1 MPVAGRLVLIATLFI
16 IAVQPDAADGNERA
30 WLLDV
35 EPRGMVEMFEQEE
48 RTLLGAIQL
57 LPTSNETRV
66 ISYGLYGS
74 NPKYIFGAI
83 RNAEV
88 VTQSVP
94 AAPPHLNTTSPP
106 PYYHLPPPRHQHH
119 RTAPPPPHHLAT
131 PSQLQLARV
140 FYPGWTARF
149 YHSSEVPAPVLAEL
163 LGLGAELVPMGKH
176 EGIAGMFWRFQV
188 TNSA

>member
-1 MPVAGRLVLIATLFI
+1 MPVAGRLVLIATLFL
-16 IAVQPDAADGNERA
+16 IAVQLDAVDDEEGPSSAET
-30 WLLDV
+30 
-35 EPRGMVEMFEQEE
+35 RGMVEMFEEEE

-94 AAPPHLNTTSPP
+94 AAPPHRPTT
-106 PYYHLPPPRHQHH
+106 LPPPHHH

-131 PSQLQLARV
+131 PSQLQLAKV
-140 FYPGWTARF
+140 FYSGWTPRF

-163 LGLGAELVPMGKH
+163 LGLGAELVPMGKN

-188 TNSA
+188 TNNT